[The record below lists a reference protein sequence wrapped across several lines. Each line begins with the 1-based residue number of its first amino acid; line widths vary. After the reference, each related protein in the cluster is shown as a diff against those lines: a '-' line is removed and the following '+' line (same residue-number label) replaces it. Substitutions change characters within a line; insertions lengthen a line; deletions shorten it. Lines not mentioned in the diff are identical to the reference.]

1 MARLILIGLPG
12 VGKSTV
18 ARALA
23 ERWGCEVLDT
33 DDLIA
38 ESVAMTAPEYLA
50 NFGEMHFRER
60 EFDAL
65 CRAIESNAV
74 VATGAGIVTRDAAR
88 ELIANANAIW
98 LDADDATL
106 LERVAV
112 GERPLLGSD
121 HAEALRRLREEREAW
136 YRACSRT
143 RVDASGSLDDVLER
157 VSDVAE
163 NVRS

>member
-1 MARLILIGLPG
+1 VARLILVGLPG

-38 ESVAMTAPEYLA
+38 SSVAMLAPDYLRE
-50 NFGEMHFRER
+50 FGEMHFRER

-65 CRAIESNAV
+65 CSAVESTAV
-74 VATGAGIVTRDAAR
+74 VATGAGIVTREAAR
-88 ELIANANAIW
+88 DLIANEPALW

-106 LERVAV
+106 VERVAL

-121 HAEALRRLREEREAW
+121 HAESLRRLRTEREAW
-136 YRACSRT
+136 YRACART
-143 RVDASGSLDDVLER
+143 RVDASGSIDDVLER
-157 VSDVAE
+157 VIVVAE
-163 NVRS
+163 NARS

>member
-1 MARLILIGLPG
+1 MARLMLIGLPG
-12 VGKSTV
+12 VGKSTI

-38 ESVAMTAPEYLA
+38 GLVAMSAPDYLA
-50 NFGEMHFRER
+50 SFGEMHFRER

-65 CRAIESNAV
+65 CSAIESNAV
-74 VATGAGIVTRDAAR
+74 VATGAGIVTREAAR
-88 ELIANANAIW
+88 ELITGANTIW

-106 LERVAV
+106 VERVAI

-121 HAEALRRLREEREAW
+121 HAESLRRLRTEREAW

-143 RVDASGSLDDVLER
+143 RIDASGSTDDVLER
-157 VSDVAE
+157 VIDVAE

>member
-1 MARLILIGLPG
+1 LIGLPG
-12 VGKSTV
+12 VGKSTI
-18 ARALA
+18 ARGVA

-38 ESVAMTAPEYLA
+38 ESVAMSAPEYLA
-50 NFGEMHFRER
+50 RFGEMHFRER

-65 CRAIESNAV
+65 CLTLKSRAV
-74 VATGAGIVTRDAAR
+74 VATGAGIVTREASR
-88 ELIANANAIW
+88 ELIGAENAIW

-106 LERVAV
+106 LERVAT

-121 HAEALRRLREEREAW
+121 HAESLRRLRAQRDAW
-136 YRACSRT
+136 YRVCARI
-143 RVDASGSLDDVLER
+143 RIDASGSLDDVLER
-157 VSDVAE
+157 VLDVAE